1 MTPFQKQNQNLT
13 KRKCY
18 IANIDKLP
26 PSLPSVELEKLVIQL
41 KTAIKEERNNIRN
54 KIVEAHLKIGMYIAA
69 RYSLRC
75 PNELDDIVSVMEL
88 ALVKAV
94 YRARNR
100 LKDNNITPYIIA
112 RIHGAIRDYI
122 KNPKLYGMSG
132 RTLDYYIEK
141 GDQRGDNPPYQIQ
154 EEINN
159 FTTKE
164 NDEEL
169 FLIKE
174 LLDKSSHGYIEK
186 RIIELRTEGYTY
198 GEIGPM
204 VGYCKARVQ
213 IIVSNIEDKFNTL
226 YGA

>member
-141 GDQRGDNPPYQIQ
+141 GDQRGDNPH
-154 EEINN
+154 
-159 FTTKE
+159 TKYKKK
-164 NDEEL
+164 
-169 FLIKE
+169 LIT
-174 LLDKSSHGYIEK
+174 LQQK
-186 RIIELRTEGYTY
+186 RMMKNY
-198 GEIGPM
+198 
-204 VGYCKARVQ
+204 
-213 IIVSNIEDKFNTL
+213 F
-226 YGA
+226 